1 MLINLSNNR
10 FIPYILQ
17 KKPNIFLTGPKD
29 GFGNYPVF
37 AKITDQKKY
46 FIVMAVCNDK
56 SQYIKSDFRFTKNYH
71 KIFPKKPLY
80 HQTDWFPIGGKPI
93 RLIRR

>member
-1 MLINLSNNR
+1 
-10 FIPYILQ
+10 
-17 KKPNIFLTGPKD
+17 
-29 GFGNYPVF
+29 
-37 AKITDQKKY
+37 
-46 FIVMAVCNDK
+46 MAVCNDK